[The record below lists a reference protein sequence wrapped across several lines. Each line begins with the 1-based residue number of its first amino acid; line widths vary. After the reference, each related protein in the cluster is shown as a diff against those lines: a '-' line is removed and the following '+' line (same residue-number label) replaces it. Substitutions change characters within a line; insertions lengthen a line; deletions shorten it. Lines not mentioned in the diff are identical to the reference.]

1 MRYKS
6 IILSIILIIA
16 VLLSSC
22 TSSQEIEDVGIVLAT
37 GIDMEGDK
45 YLLTHEVIVPKS
57 SVSDKIGQGPNVQY
71 VQSKGDTIIDALR
84 NASLVFD
91 KKLFLAHNRVIIL
104 GEDLAKRG
112 IGDIINFYVSDVE
125 PRESTLLLV
134 VKGSPAHEVM
144 GIKGGLSDTPGKYL
158 FDLLENHRFNL
169 KARDL
174 TLNEFLRYFLAGENV
189 VVSTV
194 QKIEQKEI
202 DKEEEK
208 PNRTILDVT
217 GGAVF
222 RKDRLI
228 GYYTGE
234 EMKGFNFLIDEF
246 ENGLIIFKMPDEVV
260 KDNKFV
266 ARSGQYLVVEVKASK
281 TKSKVELVE
290 DKLLLKIDVNIEG
303 VLIEDTKGL
312 NISSQAMLEAVR
324 SACAKKVE
332 EYIVRTLEKAQKEF
346 KTDTFSIGNLV
357 HISYPDLWKEIS
369 DDWESIFP
377 DLDYKINVK
386 VDVIR
391 AGLINTPV
399 NIEIDEERL
408 KENK

>member
-1 MRYKS
+1 
-6 IILSIILIIA
+6 
-16 VLLSSC
+16 
-22 TSSQEIEDVGIVLAT
+22 
-37 GIDMEGDK
+37 
-45 YLLTHEVIVPKS
+45 
-57 SVSDKIGQGPNVQY
+57 
-71 VQSKGDTIIDALR
+71 
-84 NASLVFD
+84 
-91 KKLFLAHNRVIIL
+91 
-104 GEDLAKRG
+104 
-112 IGDIINFYVSDVE
+112 
-125 PRESTLLLV
+125 
-134 VKGSPAHEVM
+134 
-144 GIKGGLSDTPGKYL
+144 
-158 FDLLENHRFNL
+158 
-169 KARDL
+169 
-174 TLNEFLRYFLAGENV
+174 
-189 VVSTV
+189 
-194 QKIEQKEI
+194 
-202 DKEEEK
+202 
-208 PNRTILDVT
+208 
-217 GGAVF
+217 
-222 RKDRLI
+222 
-228 GYYTGE
+228 
-234 EMKGFNFLIDEF
+234 
-246 ENGLIIFKMPDEVV
+246 MPDEVV

-266 ARSGQYLVVEVKASK
+266 GRSGQYLVVEVKASK